1 MKNYRCFWC
10 EKKFSGTTNHSLDE
24 CEAQKEWIG
33 WLEILDENRIYL
45 QQENKM
51 NEEQLREIVEIFGE
65 DNVFLMDDEMIISPV
80 KISITKEQKRRR
92 KK

>member
-1 MKNYRCFWC
+1 
-10 EKKFSGTTNHSLDE
+10 
-24 CEAQKEWIG
+24 
-33 WLEILDENRIYL
+33 
-45 QQENKM
+45 M

-80 KISITKEQKRRR
+80 KVSITKEQKRRR